1 MPRAKRRRQG
11 AAAAASSSSAARGSP
26 TGDSRTSADLIK
38 KVRRALQRRAKD
50 PNSIGL
56 RATRA
61 GAGDAASSAATDSP
75 TLTGVWRFLNR
86 SKIIPQPFHY
96 TRASPRVGEYPGDQ
110 KSGPEIWHPAC
121 TPTSHV
127 NVSSS
132 PSPPDG
138 DPDLTRT
145 MADGIGELE
154 DEQASTL
161 HPAFFGRI
169 GGSLTAREYNFRH
182 DSPAII
188 AADEEAATK
197 SLTMV
202 VPSKSAR
209 VLSAREKQICAAY
222 EGKWTG
228 SFVLPVRKNTVLQI
242 NETFELRGVGPC
254 VVQEYRPKK
263 RKVARG
269 KGSTMAKSAPDHVSG
284 HPMSQS
290 KKSAGDQ
297 QLSINGDTGA
307 ELLSSAL
314 AHAMHRRS
322 VPVLGR
328 GRNEYGCFTLSGRL
342 YLDNLDGGDEV
353 IRDAD
358 SRRGANRFHQ
368 MQQNWGSPRMKDC
381 ETVREHH
388 EGRVS

>member
-1 MPRAKRRRQG
+1 
-11 AAAAASSSSAARGSP
+11 
-26 TGDSRTSADLIK
+26 
-38 KVRRALQRRAKD
+38 
-50 PNSIGL
+50 
-56 RATRA
+56 
-61 GAGDAASSAATDSP
+61 
-75 TLTGVWRFLNR
+75 
-86 SKIIPQPFHY
+86 
-96 TRASPRVGEYPGDQ
+96 
-110 KSGPEIWHPAC
+110 
-121 TPTSHV
+121 
-127 NVSSS
+127 
-132 PSPPDG
+132 
-138 DPDLTRT
+138 

-242 NETFELRGVGPC
+242 NETFELRCGVGPC

-290 KKSAGDQ
+290 K
-297 QLSINGDTGA
+297 N
-307 ELLSSAL
+307 LLAISNCPLMEIPVQNCSHPAL
-314 AHAMHRRS
+314 AHAMHRR
-322 VPVLGR
+322 LCAR
-328 GRNEYGCFTLSGRL
+328 ARAR
-342 YLDNLDGGDEV
+342 
-353 IRDAD
+353 A
-358 SRRGANRFHQ
+358 
-368 MQQNWGSPRMKDC
+368 K
-381 ETVREHH
+381 
-388 EGRVS
+388 